1 MTTDLIETSYR
12 RFLATVL
19 VVVVVVIGAL
29 WLWVAKAP
37 MVYMDYEY
45 PMWRAKMQIADSDQ
59 PRSLVILGDSRAVAD
74 LIPARLG
81 PGVVNLAMG
90 GATSIEA
97 YYAARKIVVAP
108 TPPRAVLISFSP
120 ANLMRIDNLAHVFWG
135 RSAQFGYFSLGELN
149 EIRRRS
155 RGLNDETLFGPESPA
170 DLDAFLKSLF
180 YTIKFP
186 SYYVPALLDAGFEN
200 RSVENQKIFDLV
212 LSDRGHGYFGQA
224 KGATTPDAEVG
235 LQSFAPQKIIDEY
248 FNQTLALLN
257 ARNIPVY
264 FVAMPHNVAS
274 TQLYSPDMNKGFDD
288 YINSYVSRYPHFH
301 ILGDLFL
308 SWPSDNFGDFAHL
321 NPKGA
326 TLWSDQVAK
335 LLNDSHVEGGPF
347 GLN

>member
-1 MTTDLIETSYR
+1 
-12 RFLATVL
+12 
-19 VVVVVVIGAL
+19 
-29 WLWVAKAP
+29 
-37 MVYMDYEY
+37 
-45 PMWRAKMQIADSDQ
+45 
-59 PRSLVILGDSRAVAD
+59 
-74 LIPARLG
+74 
-81 PGVVNLAMG
+81 
-90 GATSIEA
+90 
-97 YYAARKIVVAP
+97 
-108 TPPRAVLISFSP
+108 VLISFSP

-308 SWPSDNFGDFAHL
+308 SWPSQRRHALVGSS
-321 NPKGA
+321 G
-326 TLWSDQVAK
+326 QVAERFPRRRRTVRAE
-335 LLNDSHVEGGPF
+335 LGQSGVIVVVATAVAPL
-347 GLN
+347 GLRRLRGIGYR